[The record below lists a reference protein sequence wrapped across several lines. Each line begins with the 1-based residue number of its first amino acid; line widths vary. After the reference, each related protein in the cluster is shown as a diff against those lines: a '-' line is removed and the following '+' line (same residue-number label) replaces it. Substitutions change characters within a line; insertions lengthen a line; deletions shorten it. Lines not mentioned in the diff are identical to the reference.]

1 MDAGRRNLGE
11 ALRLERERCCAVLKE
26 MMPEEEAGV
35 LSAMLLGERSEL
47 TEETYLAYQQ
57 SGLLHLISVSGMHL
71 MLLGMA
77 LRRRYG
83 AVWHVYWQRNGDRA
97 CSDDVC
103 GADGSCRSGK
113 DV

>member
-1 MDAGRRNLGE
+1 M
-11 ALRLERERCCAVLKE
+11 
-26 MMPEEEAGV
+26 

-77 LRRRYG
+77 LRRLLMALHLPKTSASLAAAAG
-83 AVWHVYWQRNGDRA
+83 MDAVWHVYRQRNGDRA
-97 CSDDVC
+97 CSGDVC
-103 GADGSCRSGK
+103 SADGSCRSGK